1 MDVTRR
7 GFIAGVSAGVAGAAM
22 AGPSP
27 AMPAAEPPTRKGR
40 LKQSVCRWCFG
51 SMALDDLCREAAA
64 MGYGSVELL
73 DPPDFEIPRRHGM
86 TCAVASFV
94 KSNTIRRGFNRVE
107 HHDSIVKELEERL
120 PVVKAAGIPSQIVFS
135 GNRDGMNDREGLRNC
150 AEGLKRIMPLAEQL
164 GVTIVMELLN
174 SKVDHKDY
182 MCDRTPWGVELCKRV
197 ASPRFKLLYDIYHM
211 QIMEGDVIRTITDH
225 FDHIG
230 HFHTAGVP
238 GRHEIDGT
246 QELNYKAICEAIVA
260 TGYAGFLGQEFMPRR
275 EPAMQS
281 LREAFDTCDV

>member
-7 GFIAGVSAGVAGAAM
+7 GFIAGVGASVGAVGVGVVT
-22 AGPSP
+22 P
-27 AMPAAEPPTRKGR
+27 ATAAAEPPARKGR

-51 SMALDDLCREAAA
+51 SMSLDDLCREAAA

-73 DPPDFEIPRRHGM
+73 DPPDFETPRRHGM

-94 KSNTIRRGFNRVE
+94 KSNTIRRGLNRTE
-107 HHDSIVKELEERL
+107 HHDSILKDLEERL
-120 PVVKAAGIPSQIVFS
+120 PLVKAAEIPNQIVFS
-135 GNRDGMNDREGLRNC
+135 GNRDGMDDREGLRNC
-150 AEGLKRIMPLAEQL
+150 VAGLKRIMPLAEQL

-182 MCDRTPWGVELCKRV
+182 MCDKTPWGVEVCKQV

-225 FDHIG
+225 FEHIG

-260 TGYAGFLGQEFMPRR
+260 KGYTGFLGQEFMPRR

-281 LREAFDTCDV
+281 LREAFEVCDV